1 MGVLLYSGYNKT
13 IKIADETTNMF
24 QVPLKRVH
32 IFTLIQLAC
41 LVILWVIKSF
51 STTSILFPLMVY
63 IYNTVLLSRCYT
75 SIVLIVLVSLNTN
88 EEKLLL

>member
-1 MGVLLYSGYNKT
+1 
-13 IKIADETTNMF
+13 MF

-51 STTSILFPLMVY
+51 STTSILFPLMVC
-63 IYNTVLLSRCYT
+63 IYNKTLFYQYYTV
-75 SIVLIVLVSLNTN
+75 
-88 EEKLLL
+88 

>member
-1 MGVLLYSGYNKT
+1 MYSGYSKT

-51 STTSILFPLMVY
+51 STTSILFPLMVC
-63 IYNTVLLSRCYT
+63 IYNTILPYRCY
-75 SIVLIVLVSLNTN
+75 IVFILLTLLNN
-88 EEKLLL
+88 K